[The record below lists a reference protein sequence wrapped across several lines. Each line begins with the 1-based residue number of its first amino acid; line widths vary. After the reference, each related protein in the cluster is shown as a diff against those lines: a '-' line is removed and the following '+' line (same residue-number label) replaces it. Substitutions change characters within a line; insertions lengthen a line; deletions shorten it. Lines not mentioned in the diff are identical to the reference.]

1 MLCPPPPPI
10 SYIMFMNESLN
21 CEFSVEMSLNFEL
34 AELVTL
40 YYAADYFVEY
50 SLVWII
56 ERSWLV
62 NLFLYFILEK
72 YQFLPIFFLN
82 FQFSSNCTQVPV
94 GKFLFEN

>member
-1 MLCPPPPPI
+1 MNYQISQSKRTIVGFGHKIFTSYNSLRVVINLRSASGSFLAYALPPPI

-50 SLVWII
+50 SLV
-56 ERSWLV
+56 
-62 NLFLYFILEK
+62 
-72 YQFLPIFFLN
+72 
-82 FQFSSNCTQVPV
+82 
-94 GKFLFEN
+94 

>member
-1 MLCPPPPPI
+1 MLCPPPPI

-50 SLVWII
+50 SLV
-56 ERSWLV
+56 
-62 NLFLYFILEK
+62 
-72 YQFLPIFFLN
+72 
-82 FQFSSNCTQVPV
+82 
-94 GKFLFEN
+94 